1 MAAHEPPG
9 PCLGICFVQTTAS
22 TSVRRPWAD
31 CSEPDVPGQPARAG
45 PIVAWGFQAN
55 KKPRQTAGFFVV
67 LPARNRS
74 AETTGR
80 RRGEQDEFAAAILA
94 PGDLIVTEFSGLV
107 FAETAGHH
115 TVGTDADSD
124 QRIAGRQRTPL
135 TQ

>member
-9 PCLGICFVQTTAS
+9 PCFGPCFVQTTAS

-31 CSEPDVPGQPARAG
+31 CSEPDLPSQPARAR
-45 PIVAWGFQAN
+45 PMVVCRFQAN
-55 KKPRQTAGFFVV
+55 KKPRQMEGFFVV
-67 LPARNRS
+67 LSVRNHS

-94 PGDLIVTEFSGLV
+94 PGGLV
-107 FAETAGHH
+107 VTKFSRLIFAETASHH

-124 QRIAGRQRTPL
+124 QCIAGRQRTPL